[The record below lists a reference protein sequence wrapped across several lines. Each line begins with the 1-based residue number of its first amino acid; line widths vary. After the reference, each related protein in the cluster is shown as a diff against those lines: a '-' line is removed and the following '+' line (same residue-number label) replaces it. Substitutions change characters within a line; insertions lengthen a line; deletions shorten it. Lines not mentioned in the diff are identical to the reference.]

1 MKLAQKRLE
10 LELQAKTTTTQ
21 NAAEKAGKEKAATAM
36 KVAHAEH
43 MLKKQQQSAKHA
55 EKQAALASEA
65 VATALEKANQLAVQ
79 EKLAEKNVLELQ
91 EKLKAAELAI
101 AEAKRVK
108 SDPKIAKEVAT
119 KKAIAVVS
127 TTYVKNQ
134 AEAKVIEL

>member
-1 MKLAQKRLE
+1 MKRMKASIQQAEKDEATNYGKGDQERVSSMKLAQKRLE

-55 EKQAALASEA
+55 EKQAALASKA
-65 VATALEKANQLAVQ
+65 VVTAQ

-108 SDPKIAKEVAT
+108 SDP
-119 KKAIAVVS
+119 
-127 TTYVKNQ
+127 
-134 AEAKVIEL
+134 